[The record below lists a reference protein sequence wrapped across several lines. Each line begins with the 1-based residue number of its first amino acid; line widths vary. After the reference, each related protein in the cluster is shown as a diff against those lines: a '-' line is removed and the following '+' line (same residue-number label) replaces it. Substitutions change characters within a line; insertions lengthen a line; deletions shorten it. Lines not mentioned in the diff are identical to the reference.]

1 MCERGGWACLPTRIR
16 VKRVC
21 LVRTCAGQRST
32 LRVFLYCSPRY
43 FLRQGLSLSLK
54 LDLPARQAGQQAT
67 GINLSVSP
75 KLGLQTSTTIPSFF
89 KPSGGPNSGLQTCTA
104 SIYPRDHLSMVF
116 LLCVYGGRGYM
127 FIYAPECTGQRTV
140 SDVISWL
147 PTTVS
152 HVCMY
157 VYMYAYI

>member
-1 MCERGGWACLPTRIR
+1 MRIR

-21 LVRTCAGQRST
+21 RVRTCAGQRST
-32 LRVFLYCSPRY
+32 LHVFLYCSPRY

-89 KPSGGPNSGLQTCTA
+89 KPSVGPNSGLQTCTA

-116 LLCVYGGRGYM
+116 LLYVYGGSFMLLNVQARGWFLMSFHGCQPRFPMY
-127 FIYAPECTGQRTV
+127 
-140 SDVISWL
+140 
-147 PTTVS
+147 
-152 HVCMY
+152 VCMY
-157 VYMYAYI
+157 ICMPIFETGLLPLVYSSPIG